1 MKTVMT
7 LTWYILDLTLTECP
21 DRENTRVYGSLDL
34 KGSIACNALK
44 DSLMPI
50 VIEKANL
57 RFPQFQFDIMENYKP
72 CIIK

>member
-1 MKTVMT
+1 MT

-50 VIEKANL
+50 VIEKPNL
-57 RFPQFQFDIMENYKP
+57 RISKSQYDIIGEL
-72 CIIK
+72 